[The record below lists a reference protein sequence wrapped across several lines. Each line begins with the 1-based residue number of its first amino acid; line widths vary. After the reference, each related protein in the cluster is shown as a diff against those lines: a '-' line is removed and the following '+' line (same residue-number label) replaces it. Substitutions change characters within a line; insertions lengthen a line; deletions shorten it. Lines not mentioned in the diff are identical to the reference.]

1 MHLTGMK
8 SMTGIK
14 NNENREAS
22 VNEKTI
28 HTGRN
33 VRWSGLAAKQHSST
47 VCAGGAG
54 MFGSVRRCF
63 KIDKALWAL
72 CRRTS
77 TAWTA

>member
-22 VNEKTI
+22 V
-28 HTGRN
+28 
-33 VRWSGLAAKQHSST
+33 
-47 VCAGGAG
+47 
-54 MFGSVRRCF
+54 RRCS

-72 CRRTS
+72 GRRTS